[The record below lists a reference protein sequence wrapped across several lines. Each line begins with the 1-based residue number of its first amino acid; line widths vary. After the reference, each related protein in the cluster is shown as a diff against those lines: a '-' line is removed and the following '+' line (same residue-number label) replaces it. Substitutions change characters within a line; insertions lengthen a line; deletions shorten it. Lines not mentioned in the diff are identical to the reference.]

1 MNKPAP
7 RVCISCKGIFHYD
20 KEFVKRR
27 AELGLS
33 KRTKK
38 CNNCHRQPTI
48 FSTKGEVMRDGNA
61 LTRGS
66 VIRESARRVVNNS
79 GRPRACYVCGYSLH
93 TEVCHIKAIKDHP
106 DDALISDIN
115 HPDNLVI
122 LCRNHHWEF
131 DHGHLKL

>member
-1 MNKPAP
+1 MNKPTP
-7 RVCISCKGIFHYD
+7 RVCIKCKSIFYYD

-27 AELGLS
+27 TEMGLS

-38 CNNCHRQPTI
+38 CSECYQKPTHY
-48 FSTKGEVMRDGNA
+48 STKAEVMRDGNA

-66 VIRESARRVVNNS
+66 IIRDAARKAILAS
-79 GRPRACYVCGYSLH
+79 GRTRSCHICGYSLH
-93 TEVCHIKAIKDHP
+93 TEVCHIVAIKDHP
-106 DDALISDIN
+106 GEALISEIN

-131 DHGHLKL
+131 DHGYLKL